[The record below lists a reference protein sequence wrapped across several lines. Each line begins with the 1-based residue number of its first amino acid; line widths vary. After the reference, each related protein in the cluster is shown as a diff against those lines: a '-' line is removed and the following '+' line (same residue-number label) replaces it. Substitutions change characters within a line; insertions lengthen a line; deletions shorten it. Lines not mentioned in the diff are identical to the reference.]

1 MKTWK
6 HKILPT
12 VLAGTL
18 TLTFGTAVSAK
29 ENNNGHGHGHGQGNG
44 NGNDH
49 KANGKGNSYPVKVE
63 DFSDLKKHWAE
74 ATVKIMMDKSIIN
87 GYPDHT
93 FRPNKPVT
101 QLEALTMVINLLT
114 QNKDLLTV
122 GDDYTGKDVPDWA
135 QNSVKLA
142 LINHIVDDKDFQPNK
157 PATRMFVIKL
167 LVNALGSEFDENS
180 DDNLYFG
187 DISKLSSDEK
197 AYLSFA
203 LLQSLVEGY
212 GDKTFKP
219 NKPVTR
225 AEMAVFVNR
234 LLGKIG
240 NIDLGSNVKGTIAKI
255 DKEDEE
261 LTIGSKTYEVADDV
275 VVKLDGKS
283 SSFDSLDVG
292 MKIELVL
299 KNNKIQTIYAYTTDE
314 EVAFKVE
321 KISDGK
327 LGGSFQEAV
336 KTGSRIS
343 NSTPDLS
350 NETLSISLNG
360 KAFKSIDLE
369 DIDGSEDD
377 GDEVAA
383 ELEAVIGD
391 ALDDNSRVNVSYEGD
406 KDRFVFE
413 TDNSPTDVVPSIKF
427 TGSALDK
434 LGLDTSVDKGS
445 LKNSSVAESWKITVK
460 SNATFDSTYAV
471 KVKDD
476 HINETVTV
484 KVEDNDTAK
493 EIAKKIVDALQEN
506 EEIDSAYD
514 LNVKDQVITLTAK
527 DSGEDLDVEIG
538 ITKK

>member
-18 TLTFGTAVSAK
+18 MVTFGTAVSAK
-29 ENNNGHGHGHGQGNG
+29 ENNHGQGH
-44 NGNDH
+44 GNDH
-49 KANGKGNSYPVKVE
+49 KGKGKGNAYPVKVA
-63 DFSDLKKHWAE
+63 DFSDLQKHWAE
-74 ATVKIMMDKSIIN
+74 ATVKIMVDKSIIK

-114 QNKDLLTV
+114 QNKDLLTA
-122 GDDYTGKDVPDWA
+122 GDDYTGKDVPEWA
-135 QNSVKLA
+135 QHAVKLA

-167 LVNALGSEFDENS
+167 LVNALGSEFDESS
-180 DDNLYFG
+180 DDALYFG
-187 DISKLSSDEK
+187 DISTLSSDDK

-234 LLGKIG
+234 LLGKFG
-240 NIDLGSNVKGTIAKI
+240 NVDLGNHVKGTIAKI
-255 DKEDEE
+255 DKADGE
-261 LTIGSKTYEVADDV
+261 LTIGSKTYEVADDA

-327 LGGSFQEAV
+327 KADAFQEAV
-336 KTGSRIS
+336 KTGSRLS

-350 NETLSISLNG
+350 DETLSISLNG
-360 KAFKSIDLE
+360 KAFASIDLAG
-369 DIDGSEDD
+369 IDGSEDD
-377 GDEVAA
+377 GEEAAA
-383 ELEAVIGD
+383 ELEAAIGD
-391 ALDDNSRVNVSYEGD
+391 ALDDNSRVNVSYED
-406 KDRFVFE
+406 DRFVFE

-434 LGLDTSVDKGS
+434 LGLDTSIDKGS
-445 LKNSSVAESWKITVK
+445 LKHASVAESWNITVK
-460 SNATFDSTYAV
+460 SDATSASTYAV

-484 KVEDNDTAK
+484 TIDDNDTAK
-493 EIAKKIVDALQEN
+493 EIAEKIADALQEN
-506 EEIDSAYD
+506 EEIDYAYD
-514 LNVKDQVITLTAK
+514 LEVKDEVITLTAK